1 MTERFLSLVES
12 GLPRPAIDLALEL
25 TAGGFPLDRLILDVL
40 GPTQQQVG
48 HLWQSNR
55 WSVAQEHAA
64 TAVVDGVLG
73 AVALQTPPRHSGQGS
88 VLVACVEGE
97 YHSLAARLG
106 AELLRY
112 DGWDVAFLGA
122 SLPASDL
129 RSFAVIAAPDV
140 VVLSCTVPEFLLGG
154 GRCIAALAEIGVP
167 AVAAGA
173 GFGTTGDRAARLGAS
188 GWIGQGMSATAVIKG
203 SLTPAGPP
211 KGRDAEAVQLELA
224 AEEVAVAALAE
235 LFSRTPALSSNPDL
249 QERIRTDLATI
260 VAYLGLALDLEEP
273 QLFAGFVSW
282 LADVQS
288 SRKLPPALVSDS
300 LDVVAGLTER
310 RGLSRAA
317 QICSAARAGTETP
330 VVELVDPPDGA

>member
-1 MTERFLSLVES
+1 MTTLVPGTTERFLGLAAS
-12 GLPRPAIDLALEL
+12 GLPRPAIDFALEL
-25 TAGGFPLDRLILDVL
+25 TGGGLPLDRLILDVL

-73 AVALQTPPRHSGQGS
+73 AIALQASPRRTGRGS

-106 AELLRY
+106 VELLRY
-112 DGWDVAFLGA
+112 DGWEVAFLGA

-129 RSFAVIAAPDV
+129 QGFTAIAAPDV
-140 VVLSCTVPEFLLGG
+140 VVLSCTVPLFLPGG
-154 GRCIAALAEIGVP
+154 GRCFAALAEIGVP

-188 GWIGQGMSATAVIKG
+188 GWIGQFMSATAVLKG

-211 KGRDAEAVQLELA
+211 KGRDAEAAQLELA
-224 AEEVAVAALAE
+224 AEEVAAAVLAE
-235 LFSRTPALSSNPDL
+235 MFMRMPALSSHNDL
-249 QERIRTDLATI
+249 QQRTGTDVATI
-260 VAYLGLALDLEEP
+260 VSYLGLALDLEEP

-288 SRKLPPALVSDS
+288 SRKFPPALVSDS
-300 LDVVAGLTER
+300 LDLLAGVMER
-310 RGLSRAA
+310 RGLPRAA
-317 QICSAARAGTETP
+317 QICSSARAQLLPT
-330 VVELVDPPDGA
+330 